1 MRKMFLEIDIP
12 PYPESVFIY
21 LNAHRTV
28 CPDVPIV
35 CCLGQA
41 PGQGCSYLLNQFWWE
56 SREEE
61 CVFSGGAVCQRL
73 MIDAHC
79 ILRAPPAPPAPDSC
93 RPRPGD
99 CTRSKAVFREEN
111 HN

>member
-1 MRKMFLEIDIP
+1 MRAAQSSIG
-12 PYPESVFIY
+12 
-21 LNAHRTV
+21 LNAHNLRV
-28 CPDVPIV
+28 VSPP
-35 CCLGQA
+35 CCLLSRQA

-79 ILRAPPAPPAPDSC
+79 ILRAPLSPPAPDSC

-99 CTRSKAVFREEN
+99 CTRTKAVFREEN